1 MLRLDL
7 FERFSDLSIKIES
20 SLVHKVVQ
28 PLVIEQSL
36 DFREH
41 CFNCIEFRTV
51 ADIEQSHD
59 MQLLVV
65 RLHIFRLVN
74 RGIIHEQRKRLP
86 THSLRKTMKVVY
98 EVFGIAGRFLNLN
111 VNHASIFSQ

>member
-7 FERFSDLSIKIES
+7 FERFSDLSVKVES

-41 CFNCIEFRTV
+41 SFNCIEFRTV
-51 ADIEQSHD
+51 PDIEHSRD
-59 MQLLVV
+59 LQLLVV
-65 RLHIFRLVN
+65 RLHVFRLVN

-86 THSLRKTMKVVY
+86 THSLR
-98 EVFGIAGRFLNLN
+98 
-111 VNHASIFSQ
+111 